1 MAAKFIALWGKPQ
14 DLEGFNQHYRT
25 THLEIVKRWPRV
37 QSYSLTRI
45 TGSPGGGEAP
55 YYQVF
60 EATFSTQED
69 LKLALRSPEMAEA
82 ARDATEMVRR
92 FGTTLTI
99 LTGVEDSP

>member
-37 QSYSLTRI
+37 RSYSLTRI
-45 TGSPGGGEAP
+45 TGSPGGREAP